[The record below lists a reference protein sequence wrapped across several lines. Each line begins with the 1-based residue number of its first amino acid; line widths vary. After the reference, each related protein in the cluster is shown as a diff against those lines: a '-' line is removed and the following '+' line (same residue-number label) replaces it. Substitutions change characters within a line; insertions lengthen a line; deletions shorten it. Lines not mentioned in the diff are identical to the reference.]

1 MVATPEI
8 IIPLLSGVMTQWNE
22 HRMMA
27 EMQNVTNEVSNLHS
41 RLKVFMR
48 HIDDIS
54 KELGKAGAKVRDVIG
69 SYNHKVLPS
78 IRRVESLSGQQDLVK
93 ELSEDRLM
101 ELQEETKQ

>member
-1 MVATPEI
+1 
-8 IIPLLSGVMTQWNE
+8 MTQWKE

-78 IRRVESLSGQQDLVK
+78 IRRVESLSGQTEQIK
-93 ELSEDRLM
+93 ELSTDKLLD
-101 ELQEETKQ
+101 LQGERNE